1 MFIHYDENDSK
12 SNSFPSEPIFNM
24 KVVIDL
30 ALKGSQTDQMKVQEN
45 QSQEAQLWFKVDRYS
60 VKRKFTHHNKI
71 LKSIDKQSSPPSG
84 AKNIVKLSNNSES
97 EWYMT

>member
-45 QSQEAQLWFKVDRYS
+45 QSQEAQLWFEVDRYS

-71 LKSIDKQSSPPSG
+71 LKSIDK
-84 AKNIVKLSNNSES
+84 
-97 EWYMT
+97 T

>member
-1 MFIHYDENDSK
+1 MFIHCDENDSK

-45 QSQEAQLWFKVDRYS
+45 QSQEAQL
-60 VKRKFTHHNKI
+60 
-71 LKSIDKQSSPPSG
+71 
-84 AKNIVKLSNNSES
+84 
-97 EWYMT
+97 

>member
-1 MFIHYDENDSK
+1 
-12 SNSFPSEPIFNM
+12 M

-45 QSQEAQLWFKVDRYS
+45 QSQEAQLWFEVDRYS

-71 LKSIDKQSSPPSG
+71 LKSIDK
-84 AKNIVKLSNNSES
+84 
-97 EWYMT
+97 T